1 VNTPFLSSSAIP
13 SVDVAVL
20 GAGPVGAA
28 LALALV
34 RHGLCTAV
42 LDTRGPEEA
51 QQDPRVLALSH
62 GSRLLL
68 ERVGVWP
75 LLREV
80 TPIRVVH
87 VSEQGTWPRVA
98 LTSAE
103 AGVPVLGYTV
113 EYGRLMAAFVERL
126 RDAHALFY
134 LPAVGEPWIRA
145 SREGVTVGLRHRDG
159 AGALQARLLAVADGG
174 ATANRLGFEMASRD
188 YHQCALTARV
198 RADVAP
204 SGVAYERFTPE
215 GPVALLPCTNDYAL
229 IWTVGPERAAA
240 LAALAPE
247 AFCAALQERF
257 GHRLG
262 CFRAVGHRAVF
273 PLVQRRA
280 RDVVGARTVLLGNAA
295 HTLHPVAG
303 QGLNLGL
310 RDAWELA
317 EHLAQAPRDSIG
329 DPAHLERYR
338 QKRSLDVEL
347 GVAFTDTLV
356 RLFSNANPLLRW
368 GRTAG
373 LAGLGLLPPARRF
386 LARRMIF
393 GARAL

>member
-1 VNTPFLSSSAIP
+1 MNPLLSSSAPP

-20 GAGPVGAA
+20 GAGPVGASLA
-28 LALALV
+28 LALA
-34 RHGLCTAV
+34 RRGLSVVA
-42 LDTRGPEEA
+42 LDTRGLEEA

-62 GSRLLL
+62 GSRLIL
-68 ERVGVWP
+68 ERLDVWP

-80 TPIRVVH
+80 SPIRVVH
-87 VSEQGTWPRVA
+87 VSEQGAWPRVE
-98 LTSAE
+98 LTGAE

-113 EYGRLMAAFVERL
+113 EYGRLMAALAERL
-126 RDAHALFY
+126 QATCALLY
-134 LPAVGEPWIRA
+134 LPGVGEPRIEA
-145 SREGVTVGLRHRDG
+145 CHDGVAVGFRHRDEPR
-159 AGALQARLLAVADGG
+159 AFRARLLAVADGG
-174 ATANRLGFEMASRD
+174 ATAGRLGFEIASRD
-188 YHQCALTARV
+188 YRQSALTARV
-198 RADVAP
+198 RADSAP
-204 SGVAYERFTPE
+204 AGVAFERFTPE
-215 GPVALLPCTNDYAL
+215 GPVALLPCVNDYAL
-229 IWTVGPERAAA
+229 IWTAVPERAAA
-240 LAALAPE
+240 LAALAPD

-262 CFRAVGHRAVF
+262 RFRAVEGRAVF
-273 PLVQRRA
+273 PLVLRRA
-280 RDVVGARTVLLGNAA
+280 RDIVGPRTVLVGNAA

-317 EHLAQAPRDSIG
+317 EHLAQAPREEIG
-329 DPAHLERYR
+329 DPAHLHRYR
-338 QKRSLDVEL
+338 RRRSLDVGA

-356 RLFSNANPLLRW
+356 RVFSNDNLLMRW

-393 GARAL
+393 GPRAL